1 MGLTLG
7 EGVFDEQGRRKIEW
21 FFDRNRAETPGR
33 KSGFRQPRR
42 VAWGAVYGSRAIA
55 SLYHEVSDDN
65 GMIHTLKPLHV
76 LSSEQKYY
84 GGVLSR
90 KYRCSVAGEGRLRE
104 FELLHCPE
112 EGTWDLILNP

>member
-1 MGLTLG
+1 MAFLTGTELRHR
-7 EGVFDEQGRRKIEW
+7 EERTV
-21 FFDRNRAETPGR
+21 
-33 KSGFRQPRR
+33 SGSRRR
-42 VAWGAVYGSRAIA
+42 VAVGCWYTAAGR
-55 SLYHEVSDDN
+55 SLPYIMKYQDDN